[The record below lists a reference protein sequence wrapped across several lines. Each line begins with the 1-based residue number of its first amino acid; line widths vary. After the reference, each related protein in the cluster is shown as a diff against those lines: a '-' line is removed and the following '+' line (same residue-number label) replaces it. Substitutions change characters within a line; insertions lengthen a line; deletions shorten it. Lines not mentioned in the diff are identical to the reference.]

1 MTAPKPLT
9 VHEEIAFLD
18 EVEREMVA
26 LTTAKL
32 EVVAPALLPF
42 TAELKT
48 VIPAEAGTHTERD
61 ATAKRVGAVTQRGD
75 GSRRT
80 PG

>member
-1 MTAPKPLT
+1 MTTPKPRT
-9 VHEEIAFLD
+9 VQEEIAFLD

-32 EVVAPALLPF
+32 EVVPALLPF
-42 TAELKT
+42 TAEFKT
-48 VIPAEAGTHTERD
+48 AIPAKAGTHTARD